1 MMCVEA
7 EKVPRVD
14 ESNLFID
21 RIVNVPSLGPPD
33 GIGPDIPGIGGGGI
47 WRRLLLPP
55 PPLAAGPL
63 AAGPLAPPPLAPPPP
78 APPAPPDPI

>member
-7 EKVPRVD
+7 EKVSRVD

-33 GIGPDIPGIGGGGI
+33 GIGPDIGGIGPDIGGIGPGIGGI
-47 WRRLLLPP
+47 PLPP
-55 PPLAAGPL
+55 PPP
-63 AAGPLAPPPLAPPPP
+63 APPPP

>member
-1 MMCVEA
+1 MICVEA

-33 GIGPDIPGIGGGGI
+33 GIGPDIPGIGGIPDPDIGGI
-47 WRRLLLPP
+47 
-55 PPLAAGPL
+55 G
-63 AAGPLAPPPLAPPPP
+63 GGI
-78 APPAPPDPI
+78 DDDVGSGVSGGGGGG

>member
-33 GIGPDIPGIGGGGI
+33 GIGPDIPGIGPDIGGI
-47 WRRLLLPP
+47 
-55 PPLAAGPL
+55 GPDI
-63 AAGPLAPPPLAPPPP
+63 GGIPPLAPPPLAPPPP
-78 APPAPPDPI
+78 APPDPI